1 VVDQGLEPWYN
12 IAALQGTQAMN
23 NRLTPP
29 RRILD
34 FFLVF
39 VCLIVLFPCLYFPY
53 AASRP
58 DLGFTLPDANWK
70 AVVNQPCKYRPEQ
83 CLETGD
89 QVLRIA
95 DYDHQRFLRTRR
107 ISLSSLFDSHGEARV
122 ELIRNGQRLVRTIK
136 IVGGRLQLTVL
147 VFVVLYPLIFWLMG
161 TIAAIFLRPR
171 DERWLIL
178 ILFSYLTALWI
189 AAGQGNRAAGSVIV
203 FHALVW
209 FFLPVAVHL
218 HTVLPVTLFRG
229 RFRTALLAIL
239 YGTALVLAV
248 LDYQLRVP
256 FTLTVSFAIAGV
268 LLSILLLLLRLVLPV
283 DPAARVAV
291 RIMVYGLLLGLGPF
305 LFFHGV
311 FRLFFYHMLI
321 EGRNLAWFEN
331 FMEGISL
338 ISMPILPMA
347 YIYAIYKHHFE
358 ALEFRANRLL
368 GIYSFSA
375 ILIAIYTL
383 TFFVLSGRW
392 KTVPGDF
399 LATALF
405 VTLVF
410 VAMTPLLRD
419 HFQRFVDRHV
429 FGIKHT
435 AQDVIGIVS
444 SRIPSA
450 FDREVLARVVANE
463 ILPTLLIRQS
473 ALYLFGE
480 GRKET
485 LYEQALPF
493 GESEPTEAELLAF
506 LDSCGRYLRPLE
518 GDRSPRA
525 WVRLVI
531 PLIVQAQ
538 PIGVW
543 LIGRRDPD
551 DFFPASDIELLKTV
565 ANQIAPMAE
574 NVRLYEK
581 AQQEIAQ
588 RKAAE
593 EEIRRSEDR
602 FRTLFEATLEGIAVV
617 RNGVILEVNS
627 ALLAIFGFQP
637 EEIIGRPLAELVA
650 DEVDLEG
657 VPRESLG
664 FKSDRSSVNI
674 EVAGKRYVFQGEE
687 VSVVAIR
694 DIAQRKRDEAENK
707 MLQRQLLHS
716 QKMEAIGRLSA
727 GVAHDFNNCLLAI
740 FGYSDLLVERYG
752 DDAFLAR
759 NLTGIKEAGQRAAA
773 LTKQLL
779 AFARR
784 QPMETRVMS
793 LNLVISELEKMLQR
807 LLGEDIQLVTQLQP
821 ELAKVKIDPGQM
833 EQVIVNLA
841 VNARH
846 AMPVGG
852 RLTLRTLSLD
862 VRDGGPAPHANVPP
876 GSYVLLTVT
885 DTGTGMDPVTQA
897 RVFEPFFSTK
907 GEGTGLGLST
917 AYGIVRQSGGH
928 IFVNS
933 APGEGACF
941 SLYLP
946 VTRETEVVRGG
957 ALAGL
962 SDRGSET
969 ILLVEDEDEVRTVLN
984 QILVSKGYRVLQA
997 SSGEEA
1003 LILSRLHRGAVH
1015 LLLTDV
1021 TMPEMKGPEL
1031 AQRLRAERPQTR
1043 VVFMSGYNDEQLSD
1057 GGLAS
1062 PVCLQKPFSPQVL
1075 GEALRAVLDASA
1087 ELRAAG

>member
-1 VVDQGLEPWYN
+1 MTD
-12 IAALQGTQAMN
+12 
-23 NRLTPP
+23 RLNPP
-29 RRILD
+29 RKTLD

-39 VCLIVLFPCLYFPY
+39 VCLVFLFPCLYFPY
-53 AASRP
+53 AARGP
-58 DLGFTLPDANWK
+58 ELGFDLNDANWK
-70 AVVNQPCKYRPEQ
+70 VVTTTPCKYRAEK
-83 CLETGD
+83 CLQVGD

-95 DYDHQRFLRTRR
+95 DYDQKRFFRARQE
-107 ISLSSLFDSHGEARV
+107 SMASLFGPDGEARV
-122 ELIRNGQRLVRTIK
+122 ELLRNGEHLVRRIK
-136 IVGGRLQLTVL
+136 LDGSMRAGRFILLIL
-147 VFVVLYPLIFWLMG
+147 LYPLIFWLMG
-161 TIAAIFLRPR
+161 TIAVIFLRPR
-171 DERWLIL
+171 DERWTVFVA
-178 ILFSYLTALWI
+178 FSYVTALWI
-189 AAGQGNRAAGSVIV
+189 VSGLGQRAAASGVV
-203 FHALVW
+203 FHAVVW
-209 FFLPVAVHL
+209 FFLPLAVHL
-218 HTVLPVTLFRG
+218 HMVLPDRLVRSRI
-229 RFRTALLAIL
+229 RFVVLGGL
-239 YGTALVLAV
+239 YGAALALSV
-248 LDYQLRVP
+248 LDYQLRVSSLAP
-256 FTLTVSFAIAGV
+256 VLFTLAGV
-268 LLSILLLLLRLVLPV
+268 GLSMVLLLLRFFLPV

-291 RIMVYGLLLGLGPF
+291 RTMLYGVTLGLGPF
-305 LFFHGV
+305 LLFNGV
-311 FRLFFYHMLI
+311 LLPIYQGMLAEGGSRFWFYPFML
-321 EGRNLAWFEN
+321 
-331 FMEGISL
+331 GISL
-338 ISMPILPMA
+338 LCMPILPMS
-347 YIYAIYKHHFE
+347 YIYAIYKHHLG

-375 ILIAIYTL
+375 LLFAAFAI
-383 TFFVLSGRW
+383 TFFFLTGRW
-392 KTVPGDF
+392 ATVPGDF
-399 LATALF
+399 LATALV

-410 VAMTPLLRD
+410 VAATPFLRD
-419 HFQRFVDRHV
+419 RFQGFVDRHV

-450 FDREVLARVVANE
+450 FDREVLARVIANE

-485 LYEQALPF
+485 LYEQAVPA
-493 GESEPTEAELLAF
+493 GEAEPGVEELHALLERR
-506 LDSCGRYLRPLE
+506 GRYLRPRPA
-518 GDRSPRA
+518 DPSPRS

-531 PLIVQAQ
+531 PLVVQAQ
-538 PIGVW
+538 TIGVW

-551 DFFPASDIELLKTV
+551 DYFPASDVELLSTV

-593 EEIRRSEDR
+593 EEIRRSEER
-602 FRTLFEATLEGIAVV
+602 FRTLFEATLEGIAIV
-617 RNGVILEVNS
+617 RNGAILEVNN
-627 ALLAIFGFQP
+627 ALLTIFGFQP
-637 EEIIGRPLAELVA
+637 GEILGRPLADLVA
-650 DEVDLEG
+650 GEVDLEG
-657 VPRESLG
+657 VPREGLG
-664 FKSDRSSVNI
+664 FKSDHSSVNI
-674 EVAGKRYVFQGEE
+674 EVAGKRFLFQGEE

-740 FGYSDLLVERYG
+740 FGYSDLLLERYE

-807 LLGEDIQLVTQLQP
+807 LLGEDIQLVTQLHP
-821 ELAKVKIDPGQM
+821 ELGKVKIDPGQI

-846 AMPVGG
+846 AMPAGG
-852 RLTLRTLSLD
+852 RLTLRTLSLE

-885 DTGTGMDPVTQA
+885 DTGSGMDAVTQA

-957 ALAGL
+957 AAAGF

-1003 LILSRLHRGAVH
+1003 LILSRLHRGAIHV
-1015 LLLTDV
+1015 LLTDV

-1031 AQRLRAERPQTR
+1031 AQRLRGERPQTR
-1043 VVFMSGYNDEQLSD
+1043 VLFMSGYNDELLSD
-1057 GGLAS
+1057 GGPAS

-1075 GEALRAVLDASA
+1075 GEALRAAIDVASD
-1087 ELRAAG
+1087 LPVAG

>member
-1 VVDQGLEPWYN
+1 MTHL
-12 IAALQGTQAMN
+12 
-23 NRLTPP
+23 LTPP
-29 RRILD
+29 RRTLDLFMIL
-34 FFLVF
+34 
-39 VCLIVLFPCLYFPY
+39 VCLAVLFPCLYYPY
-53 AASRP
+53 AASWP
-58 DLGFTLPDANWK
+58 ETGFTLPDAEWK
-70 AVVNQPCKYRPEQ
+70 AVVTRPCRHPPEN
-83 CLETGD
+83 CLKTGD
-89 QVLRIA
+89 QVLRIGA
-95 DYDHQRFLRTRR
+95 YDHERFLRTRKV
-107 ISLSSLFDSHGEARV
+107 SLSGLFGGTGEARV
-122 ELIRNGQRLVRTIK
+122 ELLRDGQHLVRTIK
-136 IVGGRLQLTVL
+136 LEGGHLQTTVL
-147 VFVVLYPLIFWLMG
+147 IFVVLYPLIFWLMG
-161 TIAAIFLRPR
+161 TIAVIFLRPR
-171 DERWLIL
+171 DERWLVL
-178 ILFSYLTALWI
+178 VLFSYLTALWI
-189 AAGQGNRAAGSVIV
+189 ASGLGNRAAGAAIV

-209 FFLPVAVHL
+209 FFLPLAVHL
-218 HTVLPVTLFRG
+218 HTVLPVYLFRS
-229 RFRTALLAIL
+229 RIRAALLAVL
-239 YGTALVLAV
+239 YGVALVLAV

-256 FTLTVSFAIAGV
+256 FAMTVGFAIGGV

-305 LFFHGV
+305 LLFHGV
-311 FRLFFYHMLI
+311 FRPFFYKMLI
-321 EGRNLAWFEN
+321 KGLPLSWFES

-347 YIYAIYKHHFE
+347 YIYAIYKHHLG

-368 GIYSFSA
+368 GLYSFSA
-375 ILIAIYTL
+375 LLIATYTM
-383 TFFVLSGRW
+383 TFFFLSGRW
-392 KTVPGDF
+392 KSLPGDF
-399 LATALF
+399 LATALI

-410 VAMTPLLRD
+410 VAATPLLRD
-419 HFQRFVDRHV
+419 RFQGFVDRHV
-429 FGIKHT
+429 FGIKHK
-435 AQDVIGIVS
+435 AEEVIGLVS
-444 SRIPSA
+444 ERIPTA
-450 FDREVLARVVANE
+450 FDREVLARVIANE

-473 ALYLFGE
+473 ALYLVAE

-485 LYEQALPF
+485 LYEQAVPA
-493 GESEPTEAELLAF
+493 GEAEPGTEELRALLK
-506 LDSCGRYLRPLE
+506 LGGRYLRPRLA
-518 GDRSPRA
+518 DPSPRA

-531 PLIVQAQ
+531 PLVVQAK

-551 DFFPASDIELLKTV
+551 DYFPASDIELLSTV
-565 ANQIAPMAE
+565 ANQIAPMAD
-574 NVRLYEK
+574 NVRLYEE

-593 EEIRRSEDR
+593 EEIRRSEER
-602 FRTLFEATLEGIAVV
+602 FRTLFEATLEGIAIV
-617 RNGVILEVNS
+617 RNGAILEVNK
-627 ALLAIFGFQP
+627 ALLTIFGFQP
-637 EEIIGRPLAELVA
+637 GEILGRPLADLVEG
-650 DEVDLEG
+650 DVDLEG
-657 VPRESLG
+657 VPREGFG
-664 FKSDRSSVNI
+664 FKSDHSSVDI
-674 EVAGKRYVFQGEE
+674 EVAGKRFLFQGEE

-740 FGYSDLLVERYG
+740 FGYSDLLLERYG

-807 LLGEDIQLVTQLQP
+807 LLGEDIQLVTQLHP
-821 ELAKVKIDPGQM
+821 ELGKVKIDPGQI

-846 AMPVGG
+846 AMPAGG

-862 VRDGGPAPHANVPP
+862 VRDGGAAPHANVPT

-885 DTGTGMDPVTQA
+885 DTGSGMDAATQA

-941 SLYLP
+941 SS
-946 VTRETEVVRGG
+946 TCR
-957 ALAGL
+957 
-962 SDRGSET
+962 
-969 ILLVEDEDEVRTVLN
+969 
-984 QILVSKGYRVLQA
+984 
-997 SSGEEA
+997 
-1003 LILSRLHRGAVH
+1003 
-1015 LLLTDV
+1015 
-1021 TMPEMKGPEL
+1021 
-1031 AQRLRAERPQTR
+1031 
-1043 VVFMSGYNDEQLSD
+1043 
-1057 GGLAS
+1057 
-1062 PVCLQKPFSPQVL
+1062 
-1075 GEALRAVLDASA
+1075 
-1087 ELRAAG
+1087 

>member
-1 VVDQGLEPWYN
+1 
-12 IAALQGTQAMN
+12 MS
-23 NRLTPP
+23 NRLSPP
-29 RRILD
+29 RRMLD
-34 FFLVF
+34 VVLVL
-39 VCLIVLFPCLYFPY
+39 VCLAVLFPCLYFPY
-53 AASRP
+53 AAYRP
-58 DLGFTLPDANWK
+58 ELGFDLAESDWK
-70 AVVNQPCKYRPEQ
+70 VVVTTPCKHEPEQ
-83 CLETGD
+83 CLEMGD
-89 QVLRIA
+89 QVLRIER
-95 DYDHQRFLRTRR
+95 YDRQRFVHDRQV
-107 ISLSSLFDSHGEARV
+107 SLVTLFGSDGKARV
-122 ELIRNGQRLVRTIK
+122 ELIRDGKHLVRDIL
-136 IVGGRLQLTVL
+136 VDGGHLQTKLVL
-147 VFVVLYPLIFWLMG
+147 FALLYPLIFWLMG
-161 TIAAIFLRPR
+161 TIAVIFLRPR
-171 DERWLIL
+171 DERWLVFV
-178 ILFSYLTALWI
+178 LFSYLTALWI
-189 AAGQGNRAAGSVIV
+189 GSGMGNRVAGSAVL
-203 FHALVW
+203 FHVVVW
-209 FFLPVAVHL
+209 FFLPVAFHL
-218 HTVLPVTLFRG
+218 HTVLPDRFFRG
-229 RFRTALLAIL
+229 PARLVPLAVL

-248 LDYQLRVP
+248 LDYKLVLPSRWAVW
-256 FTLTVSFAIAGV
+256 FTLAGMV
-268 LLSILLLLLRLVLPV
+268 LSILLLVLRLAVSG
-283 DPAARVAV
+283 DPAVRVAA
-291 RIMVYGLLLGLGPF
+291 RIMLYGVTLGLGPF
-305 LFFHGV
+305 LLLNG
-311 FRLFFYHMLI
+311 LFFPLFQRWLI
-321 EGRNLAWFEN
+321 DGQKLYWLSSY
-331 FMEGISL
+331 MQGIAL
-338 ISMPILPMA
+338 LSMPILPMS
-347 YIYAIYKHHFE
+347 YIYAIYKHHLGP
-358 ALEFRANRLL
+358 LEFRANRLL
-368 GIYSFSA
+368 GVYSFSTLLFA
-375 ILIAIYTL
+375 IFTMS
-383 TFFVLSGRW
+383 FFLLSGLW
-392 KTVPGDF
+392 STVPGDF
-399 LATALF
+399 LATAF
-405 VTLVF
+405 VVTLVF
-410 VAMTPLLRD
+410 IAATPLLRAR
-419 HFQRFVDRHV
+419 FQSFVDRHV

-450 FDREVLARVVANE
+450 FDREMMARVIANE

-485 LYEQALPF
+485 LYEQAVPP
-493 GESEPTEAELLAF
+493 GEEEPGAEELHALLERR
-506 LDSCGRYLRPLE
+506 GRYLQPRPA
-518 GDRSPRA
+518 DQSPRS

-531 PLIVQAQ
+531 PLVFQEE

-551 DFFPASDIELLKTV
+551 DYFPVSDIELLSTV

-593 EEIRRSEDR
+593 EEIRRSEER
-602 FRTLFEATLEGIAVV
+602 FRTLFEATLEGIAIV
-617 RNGVILEVNS
+617 RNGVILEVNN
-627 ALLAIFGFQP
+627 ALLSIFGFEP
-637 EEIIGRPLAELVA
+637 GEILGRPLADLVEG
-650 DEVDLEG
+650 EVDLEG
-657 VPRESLG
+657 VPWEGLG

-674 EVAGKRYVFQGEE
+674 EVAGKRYLFQGEE

-740 FGYSDLLVERYG
+740 FGYSDLLLERYG
-752 DDAFLAR
+752 GDAFLAR

-784 QPMETRVMS
+784 QPMESRVMS

-807 LLGEDIQLVTQLQP
+807 LLGEDIQLVTQLHP
-821 ELAKVKIDPGQM
+821 ELGKVKIDPGQI

-846 AMPVGG
+846 AMPNGG

-885 DTGTGMDPVTQA
+885 DTGSGMDAVTQA

-946 VTRETEVVRGG
+946 VTRETEVLRGG
-957 ALAGL
+957 AAAGF

-1003 LILSRLHRGAVH
+1003 LILSRLHRGVIH
-1015 LLLTDV
+1015 VLLTDV

-1031 AQRLRAERPQTR
+1031 AQRLRGERPQTR
-1043 VVFMSGYNDEQLSD
+1043 VLFMSGYNDEQLSD
-1057 GGLAS
+1057 GGPAS

-1075 GEALRAVLDASA
+1075 GEALRAAIDAIDV
-1087 ELRAAG
+1087 AADLPLAG

>member
-1 VVDQGLEPWYN
+1 
-12 IAALQGTQAMN
+12 MS
-23 NRLTPP
+23 NRLSLP
-29 RRILD
+29 RRTLD
-34 FFLVF
+34 LVLALI
-39 VCLIVLFPCLYFPY
+39 CLAVLFPCLYFPY
-53 AASRP
+53 AASRTEV
-58 DLGFTLPDANWK
+58 GFDVAESDWK
-70 AVVNQPCKYRPEQ
+70 VFTATPCKYQPDQ
-83 CLETGD
+83 CLRMGD

-95 DYDHQRFLRTRR
+95 GYDRQWFSRHREVWMP
-107 ISLSSLFDSHGEARV
+107 SLFGSRGEARV
-122 ELIRNGQRLVRTIK
+122 ELIRDGKHLVRNIK
-136 IVGGRLQLTVL
+136 LDGGHLQTKVTVFAL
-147 VFVVLYPLIFWLMG
+147 SYPLIFWLMG
-161 TIAAIFLRPR
+161 TVAVIFLRPR
-171 DERWLIL
+171 DERWLVFV
-178 ILFSYLTALWI
+178 LFSYLNALWI
-189 AAGQGNRAAGSVIV
+189 VSGMGNRVAGSAVVYHVVI
-203 FHALVW
+203 W
-209 FFLPVAVHL
+209 FFLPLAVHL
-218 HTVLPVTLFRG
+218 HTVLPDHFFRG
-229 RFRTALLAIL
+229 RVRFVPLAIL
-239 YGTALVLAV
+239 YSSALALAV
-248 LDYQLRVP
+248 LDFQLGLPTKIPLV
-256 FTLTVSFAIAGV
+256 FTIAGV
-268 LLSILLLLLRLVLPV
+268 VLSILLLCLRLLIPGNPAVRV
-283 DPAARVAV
+283 AAR
-291 RIMVYGLLLGLGPF
+291 IMLYGVTLGLGPF
-305 LFFHGV
+305 LVLNGLV
-311 FRLFFYHMLI
+311 FPFYQRMLI
-321 EGRNLAWFEN
+321 NGRNLAWFSP
-331 FMEGISL
+331 FMQGIAL
-338 ISMPILPMA
+338 LCMPILPMS
-347 YIYAIYKHHFE
+347 YIYAIYKHHLG

-375 ILIAIYTL
+375 LLFAIFTL

-392 KTVPGDF
+392 NAVPGDF
-399 LATALF
+399 LATAL
-405 VTLVF
+405 VLTLVF
-410 VAMTPLLRD
+410 IAATPLLRD
-419 HFQRFVDRHV
+419 RFQGFVDRHV

-450 FDREVLARVVANE
+450 FDREVLARVIANE

-485 LYEQALPF
+485 LYEQAVPF
-493 GESEPTEAELLAF
+493 GEPEPTVRELLAL
-506 LDSCGRYLRPLE
+506 LDSRGRYLPPPV
-518 GDRSPRA
+518 GDPSPRA

-531 PLIVQAQ
+531 PLVVQAQ
-538 PIGVW
+538 PIGIW

-551 DFFPASDIELLKTV
+551 DYFPASDIALLSTV

-593 EEIRRSEDR
+593 EEIRRSEER
-602 FRTLFEATLEGIAVV
+602 FRTLFEATLEGIAIV
-617 RNGVILEVNS
+617 RNGVILEVNN

-637 EEIIGRPLAELVA
+637 EELLGQPMADLVEG
-650 DEVDLEG
+650 EVDLEG
-657 VPRESLG
+657 VPREGVG
-664 FKSDRSSVNI
+664 FKSDHSSVDI
-674 EVAGKRYVFQGEE
+674 EVTGKRYLFEGEA

-740 FGYSDLLVERYG
+740 FGYSDLLLERYG

-759 NLTGIKEAGQRAAA
+759 NLTGIREAGQRAAA

-793 LNLVISELEKMLQR
+793 LNPVISELEKMLQR
-807 LLGEDIQLVTQLQP
+807 LLGEDIQLVTQLHP
-821 ELAKVKIDPGQM
+821 ELGKVKIDPGQM

-841 VNARH
+841 VNARQ
-846 AMPVGG
+846 AMPSGG
-852 RLTLRTLSLD
+852 RLTLRTVPLD
-862 VRDGGPAPHANVPP
+862 VRDGGPAPHANVPQ

-885 DTGTGMDPVTQA
+885 DTGTGMDAVTQA

-917 AYGIVRQSGGH
+917 AYGIVRQNGGH

-946 VTRETEVVRGG
+946 VTREAEVVRGG
-957 ALAGL
+957 PVAGI
-962 SDRGSET
+962 SNRGSET

-1003 LILSRLHRGAVH
+1003 LILSRLHRGALHV
-1015 LLLTDV
+1015 LLTDV

-1057 GGLAS
+1057 GGAES
-1062 PVCLQKPFSPQVL
+1062 PICLQKPFSPQVL
-1075 GEALRAVLDASA
+1075 GEALRSVLDVT
-1087 ELRAAG
+1087 EDLRAAG

>member
-1 VVDQGLEPWYN
+1 MQDLY
-12 IAALQGTQAMN
+12 L
-23 NRLTPP
+23 L
-29 RRILD
+29 L
-34 FFLVF
+34 
-39 VCLIVLFPCLYFPY
+39 VCLVVLFPCLYFPFE
-53 AASRP
+53 ASGP
-58 DLGFTLPDANWK
+58 ELGFNLPDQDWK
-70 AVVNQPCKYRPEQ
+70 VVITRTCRYRPEQ
-83 CLETGD
+83 CLKTGD
-89 QVLRIA
+89 EVLRIA
-95 DYDHQRFLRTRR
+95 GYDHQRFLRTRR
-107 ISLSSLFDSHGEARV
+107 MSVAGLFGSTGEARV
-122 ELIRNGQRLVRTIK
+122 ELIRDGQHLVRTIK
-136 IVGGRLQLTVL
+136 LEGGRLRTSTM
-147 VFVVLYPLIFWLMG
+147 VFAFLYPLIFWLMG
-161 TIAAIFLRPR
+161 TVAAIFLRPR
-171 DERWLIL
+171 DERWLVL
-178 ILFSYLTALWI
+178 VLFSYLTALWI
-189 AAGQGNRAAGSVIV
+189 ASGLGNRAAGAAVV

-209 FFLPVAVHL
+209 FFLPLAVHL
-218 HTVLPVTLFRG
+218 HTVLPVSLSRSRI
-229 RFRTALLAIL
+229 RFALLAAL
-239 YGTALVLAV
+239 YSVSLTLAV
-248 LDYQLRVP
+248 LDYHLRVP
-256 FTLTVSFAIAGV
+256 FALTIWFTIGGV
-268 LLSILLLLLRLVLPV
+268 VLSIILLILRLVLPAT
-283 DPAARVAV
+283 PATRVAV

-305 LFFHGV
+305 LFLHGI
-311 FRLFFYHMLI
+311 FRPMYFHMLI
-321 EGRNLAWFEN
+321 KGLNLEWFEN
-331 FMEGISL
+331 YMEGISL
-338 ISMPILPMA
+338 ISVPILPMT
-347 YIYAIYKHHFE
+347 YIYAIYKHHLG

-368 GIYSFSA
+368 GVYSFSA
-375 ILIAIYTL
+375 LLFTTFTM
-383 TFFVLSGRW
+383 TFFFLSGRW
-392 KTVPGDF
+392 TTVPGDF
-399 LATALF
+399 LATALAL
-405 VTLVF
+405 TLLF
-410 VAMTPLLRD
+410 VAATPLLQDRY
-419 HFQRFVDRHV
+419 QGIVDRHV

-435 AQDVIGIVS
+435 AEEVIGIVS

-450 FDREVLARVVANE
+450 FDREVLARVIANE

-473 ALYLFGE
+473 ALYLFE
-480 GRKET
+480 AERKET
-485 LYEQALPF
+485 LYEQAVPA
-493 GESEPTEAELLAF
+493 GEPELGMEELLG
-506 LDSCGRYLRPLE
+506 LLENGGRYLPPRE
-518 GDRSPRA
+518 GDRTPRA

-593 EEIRRSEDR
+593 EEIRRSEER

-637 EEIIGRPLAELVA
+637 EEILGRPLAELVA
-650 DEVDLEG
+650 GEVDLEG

-752 DDAFLAR
+752 EDAFLVR

-1057 GGLAS
+1057 SGLES
-1062 PVCLQKPFSPQVL
+1062 PICLQKPFSPQVL

>member
-1 VVDQGLEPWYN
+1 
-12 IAALQGTQAMN
+12 MS
-23 NRLTPP
+23 NRLSPP
-29 RRILD
+29 RRMLD
-34 FFLVF
+34 FILILL
-39 VCLIVLFPCLYFPY
+39 CLAVLFPCLYFPY
-53 AASRP
+53 AAFRP
-58 DLGFTLPDANWK
+58 DLGFDLAESDWK
-70 AVVNQPCKYRPEQ
+70 VVVNAPCKHQPEQ
-83 CLETGD
+83 CLKMGD
-89 QVLRIA
+89 QILRIA
-95 DYDHQRFLRTRR
+95 DYDHHRFSRSRR
-107 ISLSSLFDSHGEARV
+107 LSMASLFGRRLEARV
-122 ELIRNGQRLVRTIK
+122 ELIRDGQHLVRNIK
-136 IVGGRLQLTVL
+136 LDGGHLQTKFL
-147 VFVVLYPLIFWLMG
+147 VFSLSYPLIFWLMG
-161 TIAAIFLRPR
+161 TIAIIFLRPR
-171 DERWLIL
+171 DERWLVFV
-178 ILFSYLTALWI
+178 LFCYLTALWI
-189 AAGQGNRAAGSVIV
+189 VSGMATRVANSSVV
-203 FHALVW
+203 FHAVIW
-209 FFLPVAVHL
+209 FFLPLAVHL
-218 HTVLPVTLFRG
+218 HTVLPDRFLRFRG
-229 RFRTALLAIL
+229 RARAALLATL
-239 YGTALVLAV
+239 YGSALVLAV
-248 LDYQLRVP
+248 LDSQLLVP
-256 FTLTVSFAIAGV
+256 SWWPVVFTIAGV
-268 LLSILLLLLRLVLPV
+268 VLSILLLSLRLVLSKDTAV
-283 DPAARVAV
+283 RVAAR
-291 RIMVYGLLLGLGPF
+291 IMLYGVTLGLGPF
-305 LFFHGV
+305 LLLNGV
-311 FRLFFYHMLI
+311 FNPVFQRLLINGWNLTWFYPYMQ
-321 EGRNLAWFEN
+321 
-331 FMEGISL
+331 GIAL
-338 ISMPILPMA
+338 ISMPILPMS
-347 YIYAIYKHHFE
+347 YIYAIYKHHLG

-375 ILIAIYTL
+375 LLFATFTM
-383 TFFVLSGRW
+383 TFFFLSGQW
-392 KTVPGDF
+392 NSVPGDF
-399 LATALF
+399 LAT
-405 VTLVF
+405 TLVLSLVF
-410 VAMTPLLRD
+410 IAATPMLRD
-419 HFQRFVDRHV
+419 RFQGFVDRHV

-450 FDREVLARVVANE
+450 FDREVLARVIANE

-473 ALYLFGE
+473 TLYLFGE

-485 LYEQALPF
+485 LYEQAVPS
-493 GESEPTEAELLAF
+493 GEPEPTMEELLD
-506 LDSCGRYLRPLE
+506 LLKNGGRYLLPRE

-551 DFFPASDIELLKTV
+551 DYFPASDIELLSTV

-588 RKAAE
+588 RRAAE
-593 EEIRRSEDR
+593 EEIRRSEER
-602 FRTLFEATLEGIAVV
+602 FRTLFEATLEGIAIV
-617 RNGVILEVNS
+617 RNGVILEVNK
-627 ALLAIFGFQP
+627 ALLAIFGFHSD
-637 EEIIGRPLAELVA
+637 EILGRPLAELVA
-650 DEVDLEG
+650 GDVDLAG

-664 FKSDRSSVNI
+664 FKSDRSPVNI
-674 EVAGKRYVFQGEE
+674 EVAGKRYLFQGEE

-740 FGYSDLLVERYG
+740 FGYSDLLLERYG

-793 LNLVISELEKMLQR
+793 LNPVISELEKMLQR
-807 LLGEDIQLVTQLQP
+807 LLGEDIQLVTQLHP
-821 ELAKVKIDPGQM
+821 DLAKVKIDPGQI

-846 AMPVGG
+846 AMPAGG

-885 DTGTGMDPVTQA
+885 DTGSGMDAATQA

-946 VTRETEVVRGG
+946 VTREAETVRGG
-957 ALAGL
+957 AMAGS

-1057 GGLAS
+1057 GGPAS

-1075 GEALRAVLDASA
+1075 GEALRAALDVAA